1 MTFFSHKLFFFF
13 FLALLQGPFLLVCY
27 ILKMK
32 PPVVTAVLVVLVQ
45 VSHGFPALY
54 HRGWWRLLRE
64 GDDCGKCELAL
75 CSEPKDCP
83 AGTVLDRCG
92 CCPECGNVEGQ
103 ICDLDQGN
111 HFYGQCGDNLECR
124 LDADEARFG
133 EVPEPQ
139 CVCKSQESIC
149 GPEGKTYENICQF
162 NKAYATKRNI
172 SMKHKGPCES
182 GNLFGVAFKLK
193 ILILIFR
200 YVTRCSS
207 LNFIEEMLRF
217 CSNYHYFVAV
227 LFCGKCGSVANTCKL

>member
-1 MTFFSHKLFFFF
+1 
-13 FLALLQGPFLLVCY
+13 
-27 ILKMK
+27 MK
-32 PPVVTAVLVVLVQ
+32 HRMVTAVLVALVQ
-45 VSHGFPALY
+45 VSQSFPALY

-64 GDDCGKCELAL
+64 GDSCGKCELAL

-92 CCPECGNVEGQ
+92 CCLECANAEGQ

-111 HFYGQCGDNLECR
+111 HFYGQCGDQLECR

-149 GPEGKTYENICQF
+149 GPDGKTYENICQF
-162 NKAYATKRNI
+162 NKAYAAKRNI

-182 GNLFGVAFKLK
+182 GNVCRGTSELK
-193 ILILIFR
+193 KELVLILD
-200 YVTRCSS
+200 
-207 LNFIEEMLRF
+207 
-217 CSNYHYFVAV
+217 V
-227 LFCGKCGSVANTCKL
+227 LLATLA

>member
-1 MTFFSHKLFFFF
+1 MQENLYSKTKKDCDVFLSQALFFFF
-13 FLALLQGPFLLVCY
+13 FLALVQGPFLLVRY

-45 VSHGFPALY
+45 VSQSFPALY
-54 HRGWWRLLRE
+54 HRGWWRLLKE
-64 GDDCGKCELAL
+64 GDSCGKCDLAL
-75 CSEPKDCP
+75 CSEPKDCL
-83 AGTVLDRCG
+83 AGTVVDHCG
-92 CCPECGNVEGQ
+92 CCSECGNVEGQ

-149 GPEGKTYENICQF
+149 GSDGKTYENICQF

-182 GNLFGVAFKLK
+182 GNLNRVIFKLK
-193 ILILIFR
+193 KMQF
-200 YVTRCSS
+200 
-207 LNFIEEMLRF
+207 
-217 CSNYHYFVAV
+217 
-227 LFCGKCGSVANTCKL
+227 